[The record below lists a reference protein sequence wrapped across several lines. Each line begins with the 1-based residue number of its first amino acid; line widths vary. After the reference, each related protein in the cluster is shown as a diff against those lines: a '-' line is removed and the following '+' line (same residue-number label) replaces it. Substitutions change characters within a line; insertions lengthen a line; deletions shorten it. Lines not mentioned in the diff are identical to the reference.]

1 MDKQQ
6 TILILNGPNLNLL
19 GTRETE
25 IYGSQTLGKIEAECR
40 AHSDKL
46 GYKIEFLQSN
56 SEGDLVDWIQEA
68 ENNISGLIINPA
80 AYTHTSVAIMD
91 ALKQLNCPIVEVH
104 LSNIFTREPFR
115 HHSYVSPVAKGVICG
130 FGSNSYVL
138 ALNAIKKIISE
149 EGDF

>member
-1 MDKQQ
+1 M
-6 TILILNGPNLNLL
+6 
-19 GTRETE
+19 
-25 IYGSQTLGKIEAECR
+25 GKIEAECR
-40 AHSDKL
+40 APSDKL
-46 GYKIEFLQSN
+46 GYKIELLQSN

-138 ALNAIKKIISE
+138 ALNAIKKLISK